1 MLFKSIISHIR
12 RRRSMNKIVQELSK
26 LSDRE
31 LDDIGV
37 TRKHIRTIAKTNA
50 HG

>member
-1 MLFKSIISHIR
+1 MLFKSIISTIR
-12 RRRSMNKIVQELSK
+12 RRRSINKIVHELSK

-37 TRKHIRTIAKTNA
+37 ARKQILSIAKTNA
-50 HG
+50 HA